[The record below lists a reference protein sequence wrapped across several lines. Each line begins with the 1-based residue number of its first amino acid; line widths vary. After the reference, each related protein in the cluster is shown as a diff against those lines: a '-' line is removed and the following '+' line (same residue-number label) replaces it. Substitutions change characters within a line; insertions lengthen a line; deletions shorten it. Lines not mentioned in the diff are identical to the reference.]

1 MEFASFQLS
10 PLDAVDSTM
19 LKMRSSNENRT
30 ILFDHHAEIYRY
42 VEETKKWSIY
52 GAGNMQISDETR
64 PNSVQLSLH
73 HEGSNISPQ
82 SIDKNTQFNEK
93 QMTEGVLTWVEED
106 LSKNKGEKRQW
117 AVKFNDIETCK
128 IFHNIITVA
137 TSAAENANESQNE
150 DVLNEILEFS
160 VTESPEELKRHCENV
175 YKAKKNQRLWHNL
188 QTWNELNKSLGIS
201 TDSQIRYYERILKNK
216 H

>member
-1 MEFASFQLS
+1 M
-10 PLDAVDSTM
+10 P
-19 LKMRSSNENRT
+19 KMRSSNENRT
-30 ILFDHHAEIYRY
+30 ILFDHHAKIYRY

-52 GAGNMQISDETR
+52 GAGNMQIFDVAR

-73 HEGSNISPQ
+73 HEGSNIFPQ

-93 QMTEGVLTWVEED
+93 QMTDGVLTWVEMD
-106 LSKNKGEKRQW
+106 LSKNKGEIRQW

-137 TSAAENANESQNE
+137 TSAPEKANEFQNE
-150 DVLNEILEFS
+150 DVLNELLEFS
-160 VTESPEELKRHCENV
+160 VTESPEEFKRRCENV

-201 TDSQIRYYERILKNK
+201 TDSQIRYYERILKEFTNK